1 MRISRLEKI
10 YVNSRKQAERNIDI
24 VERLFAQVDLG
35 NVRRIL
41 EVGCGIGVLASH
53 LSEEYGWD
61 VTGIDLDPE
70 QIEVAKND
78 NVENEHLRFFEA
90 DVTEL
95 PFEDGGFDAV
105 LSFDVL
111 HHIPDWDKAIYEI
124 GRVLGPKGLYLLND
138 LALPKFTA
146 RIYRNGGVFSADD
159 AINHLRENDLAVIY
173 VEKPRASIFARLMRH
188 FSIVSQAAEAARPAR

>member
-10 YVNSRKQAERNIDI
+10 YVNSRKQAERNIEI

-53 LSEEYGWD
+53 LSEEYEWD

-70 QIEVAKND
+70 QIEIAKND

-111 HHIPDWDKAIYEI
+111 HHIPDWDRAIYEI
-124 GRVLGPKGLYLLND
+124 SRVLGPKGLYLLND

-146 RIYRNGGVFSADD
+146 RIYRNCGVFSADD
-159 AINHLRENDLAVIY
+159 VINHLRENDFAVIY
-173 VEKPRASIFARLMRH
+173 AEKPKANIFARLTRH
-188 FSIVSQAAEAARPAR
+188 FSIVSQAAEAG